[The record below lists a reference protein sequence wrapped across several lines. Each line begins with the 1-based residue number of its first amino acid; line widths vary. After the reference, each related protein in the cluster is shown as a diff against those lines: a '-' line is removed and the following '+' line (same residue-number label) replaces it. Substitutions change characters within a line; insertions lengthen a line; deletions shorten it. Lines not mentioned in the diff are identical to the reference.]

1 MNKCLMTIL
10 VLAPSVVPVAGADKT
25 PPFKAKPVD
34 DYEAKV
40 ALDKVAIAFDPVDT
54 AERQK
59 EIFGKVPLAQ
69 FHVLPVLLVIENR
82 RSTPL
87 DLKAMK
93 VLYRPRGGQEI
104 EATPV
109 GDVRFLDGPSRPN
122 VASQPFP
129 IPVPVRGKKSKL
141 ADSIIEERAFAAK
154 MIAPGESAT
163 GFVYFWTDYHGPV
176 TLTVSG
182 LRDAAEA
189 KDLFFF
195 EVPVTHR

>member
-10 VLAPSVVPVAGADKT
+10 VPALLVAADNP
-25 PPFKAKPVD
+25 PPFKAKPAD
-34 DYEAKV
+34 EYEAKV

-59 EIFGKVPLAQ
+59 EVFGKVPLAQ
-69 FHVLPVLLVIENR
+69 FRVLPVLLVIENR
-82 RSTPL
+82 RDAPL
-87 DLKAMK
+87 DIKGMK
-93 VLYRPRGGQEI
+93 VLYRPRGGQEV
-104 EATPV
+104 EATPA
-109 GDVRFLDGPSRPN
+109 GDIRFLDGPSKPN

-129 IPVPVRGKKSKL
+129 IPIPTRGKKSKL
-141 ADSIIEERAFAAK
+141 ADPIIEERAFAAK
-154 MIAPGESAT
+154 MIAPGESAS

-182 LRDAAEA
+182 LRDAVAA

-195 EVPVTHR
+195 EVPLTHR